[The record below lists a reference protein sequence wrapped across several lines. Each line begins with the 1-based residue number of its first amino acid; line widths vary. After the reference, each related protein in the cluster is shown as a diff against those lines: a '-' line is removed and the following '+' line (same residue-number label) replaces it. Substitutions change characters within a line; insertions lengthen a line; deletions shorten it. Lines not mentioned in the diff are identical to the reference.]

1 MSQTWL
7 SLLPRYSIL
16 WNVVLIALST
26 YLIVLFSVNLVPHVS
41 VGGLGFLLLRRV
53 TFTSKRS
60 TVKIGR
66 ISLQINV
73 SGKSDRPFRRF
84 NIVIANVEIHQAA
97 REERNPEPAL
107 KHSMG
112 EVPTNIQIKLPRLVS
127 ELLFKR
133 RWMNQFTVHLHQC
146 SITHEDIHKH
156 IAFHFD
162 YLRLESTYISA
173 KSLHEIS
180 LSLLNAY
187 LEDKSSFIELQTTRI
202 VHNLELALTS
212 NLSVMCSTHKG
223 SGMIVDVSDIDF
235 RVVLGD
241 CYIPNIPR
249 IKKQMEKAPSSNAT
263 RLEKQVGSKYFN
275 PETFVRVLL
284 LISSVS
290 LKFNQTTIDYNDL
303 VVKWNTFSVAL
314 DSHRSYKLQ
323 NFFKLSS
330 FINNLVVT
338 HLELRCLEIPSVAY
352 LFEVELTDLY
362 RALKSDLPENF
373 WVDITLSINITNPT
387 FNFYFDQLQYISGSK
402 KRKKPASSG
411 DSAPAAPGQIRKFL
425 SMLDK
430 VRKISLSITVIDTTF
445 MLHLPP
451 LHHTGY
457 LRIDRNN
464 IVSKASIAIVSFKTL
479 TKSLQRMVRRQCSN
493 LSKPLTLKGRLR
505 LKKFMLEIEGNV
517 ATALSVSVLVGYCVD
532 YDSAAIKLRSH
543 DLVLRSVNT
552 MIFHVV
558 RKIKENRIQH
568 LNTAC
573 ACLPDLPL
581 DPHAA
586 PTQEEVKE
594 VFRDIF
600 DMMPKVIL
608 KASLEFEL
616 IQFIQICNDNLPSF
630 KYVDEAT
637 GEEVDLAEFKRG
649 VSVALN
655 DLSVNFSRTAQEFNV
670 DLRLIQANTL
680 STFPQEYVQGFDEV
694 SHVPAQDWSM
704 DDLSSLNSSALDN
717 LGLTENVDKVKKVLT
732 IRDLLI
738 HNPDKLRDKLLLT
751 IPEFDARLDIF
762 FFWCIFY
769 TVTMV
774 KIVAPTV
781 KEEYSSAQVRQYKRN
796 SLKLNLDVKI
806 LSLTVVSRLP
816 NDVDVLLELDL
827 AFLCNVFA
835 RPSCQAK
842 YTRLYVVHPATRLW
856 VRLVTILDTYVNL
869 ENLSHTT
876 LTLNTASV
884 HFNIPFQFL
893 VYTVI
898 DNVIT
903 LVKSIVQMKLN
914 FKALAANQDEF
925 KTIQPAA
932 KKAVILPKVRWK
944 SRTFGITLENDAFE
958 AELSMI
964 FQLGKMEQ
972 VDRIKKW
979 AHFRK
984 KEEEIRLR
992 ISVSLSEE
1000 KVAEDRF
1007 AGKPTKSK
1015 FLSSLKKADSELCAI
1030 ADHIV
1035 QTFKK
1040 DSKRLK
1046 VMNSKEVL
1054 IKESAKSVALSTPDH
1069 GSRVSGSI
1077 GISSRDTSSQDSSKF
1092 GGTGSTS
1099 QVSSHSDSH
1108 VKNSS
1113 SSAQDENPS
1122 TRKSK
1127 KSPRDL
1133 SLTEEEAEE
1142 MINNAKRLLEID
1154 LGLSWFHKFSMFKKS
1169 QKRVWRD
1176 RVHTMFD
1183 DDTISEA
1190 VRGKFDIQD
1199 YAQGHPQ
1206 LTGLFKNFDL
1216 TLDKPNIPD
1225 VDEFLRIYGKGQP
1238 KLIYSILIPMYVHL
1252 RSSAVFFSIKDYYLP
1267 LLSFPSDADPEKHV
1281 FDFKGNLVINE
1292 KLVTRREEMRHIYV
1306 PFSPA
1311 LRSAKTKDL
1320 FYSVHVPRTLTP
1332 VKVMFD
1338 LKCHIATERACIL
1351 TWCKSYSPALL
1362 SIMSS
1367 FDNFTKPQI
1376 DDSPL
1381 GWWDKLSLIA
1391 HGKLRFDIDNEFCLH
1406 IKSSTS
1412 PYAMTGKD
1420 AGFVFCWK
1428 TGVSLK
1434 VNETGDSTEV
1444 LTLDSHDFIFGIPNY
1459 SSIEKEAWS
1468 LNHMELQ
1475 YLIYD
1480 SHVESHKFLKKVMV
1494 FSSDEKVRWKLGFM
1508 FERNADSSVQE
1519 LSSNVERTNKF
1530 KPHYDVVVTGPSYEW
1545 HPDSYQDFRSD
1556 YLHMAILVSSKSSKG
1571 NCFNAAYFTPMGFHY
1586 WFHWW
1591 HTILNTISLP
1601 IREGKLFATKEKESH
1616 VSMGP
1621 HLFTFKYQLDLAPLT
1636 ISHTYI
1642 SFDPSDPERRTVAT
1656 GIKGKCERCIIDL
1669 HQRKEFVRY
1678 VNEKLGIDRR
1688 IRKLKLFLGE
1698 IDITDADI
1706 RLLNAHF
1713 LDKSLRGEIYSFF
1726 IGKTNEFIDVETF
1739 QRERMNS
1746 QRITNQNDWVRGI
1759 SVTNDD
1765 FSWMDQEDFIEVE
1778 EVDVLSAD
1786 PDVRITPFFF
1796 TPKFTYFREFS
1807 LEVPEGRYP
1816 FGREDS
1822 HVCLIGAQSPEEVQA
1837 SLLKRRAEALR
1848 QELKEND
1855 EAAKQLEQLNNPV
1868 FIEDYERLK
1877 VEIVDGQ
1884 KKLVRVTDLY
1894 EDVASGTSAEPSIA
1908 DVGIDVPQIREP
1920 DQAIH
1925 RMNTRASSAATM
1937 HSVEEARRVTSEK
1950 SSLSDFH
1957 NRFLLH
1963 NLQLRWDNE
1972 TKDAFNR
1979 YSAFREISKLSG
1991 FAMTYQ
1997 AMTLVD
2003 SFVKQL
2009 ESSTGG
2015 GTSDRASVNNARQFS
2030 CCGEVIQDFEEYLE
2044 NLDDDI
2050 EQEIENEY
2058 LIKLICPQIQL
2069 SSEIDP
2075 DHCVLMTSSD
2085 VEMRVVNVN
2094 QSGASEIVRDGDD
2107 LVAKI
2112 ETRNGVRF
2120 NDSNFFAFKRA
2131 NFPNRSV
2138 LPYGLKVEKYTWPP
2152 WLEAEA
2158 FDLDLDW
2165 LRDNLVVE
2173 RTAMAVTVKKPN
2185 LLSMEAQNRN
2195 DSGEISVHM
2204 AKVVVS
2210 ATTEQYSAIYYIVTN
2225 LILLEKEGSNAF
2237 DEQIK
2242 NLIAVSDI
2250 SDFVGLTQKI
2260 QTLQANIRICQRVL
2274 QMMDQRITS
2283 LSQAELWNKSHVQI
2297 ELERMQMEL
2306 TIVIHSLKLVG
2317 ARDQNVRRAA
2327 RNWNIL
2333 ADQII
2338 WHILENDR
2346 EPIVDFAIGKSH
2358 FSRIDAT
2365 DGSNSNSVEIL
2376 MLQGFNLRPKAPY
2389 PEIIKPFGS
2398 VLDTDTS
2405 PVIKMLWKMLAPV
2418 GGIPVM
2424 SNAELKLRP
2433 AHFQLDY
2440 YTLKKLMAYLFPKDN
2455 SSDKDG
2461 DLLDTFDS
2469 ELIDQSDNTSVT
2481 MSTAKK
2487 LTNPFRSRSAKQ
2499 KNRSGRDLPSSSFS
2513 YANGR
2518 DTISLGTSG
2527 SSDIHSG
2534 GPTLGLTPR
2543 TKNGA
2548 STRSKNNGSLEA
2560 GELKA
2565 RSGEYFVIGEFKVHS
2580 ATICVSFRAPKH
2592 LHIID
2597 VHNLTLSVPT
2607 IHFKDKT
2614 WTSEDLTRHLKKSL
2628 IRVIVSHTGKIIGNK
2643 FKLRKK
2649 ETVNRPLHQI
2659 QDYSKY
2665 VTLED
2670 MQDEK
2675 KDA

>member
-1 MSQTWL
+1 M
-7 SLLPRYSIL
+7 
-16 WNVVLIALST
+16 LIGLST
-26 YLIVLFSVNLVPHVS
+26 YLIVLFAANLVPHVS

-53 TFTSKRS
+53 TFTSNKS

-73 SGKSDRPFRRF
+73 SGTSDRPFRRF
-84 NIVIANVEIHQAA
+84 NIVLYNVEIHQAA
-97 REERNPEPAL
+97 HDEKNPEPAM

-112 EVPTNIQIKLPRLVS
+112 EIPTNIQFKLPRLVS

-133 RWMNQFTVHLHQC
+133 RWMNQFTVHIHQC
-146 SITHEDIHKH
+146 SISHEDIHKH
-156 IAFHFD
+156 IAIHFD
-162 YLRLESTYISA
+162 YLRLESTYKHE
-173 KSLHEIS
+173 KSQHEIS

-187 LEDKSSFIELQTTRI
+187 LEDKSSFIKLQTTRI

-212 NLSVMCSTHKG
+212 NLSVMCSTQKG

-235 RVVLGD
+235 RVILGD

-249 IKKQMEKAPSSNAT
+249 ILSKMENMPSSNAP
-263 RLEKQVGSKYFN
+263 RLKKQVKYKFFN

-290 LKFNQTTIDYNDL
+290 LKLDQTTIEYNDL
-303 VVKWNTFSVAL
+303 EINWSTFSVAL

-352 LFEVELTDLY
+352 LFEVELTELY
-362 RALKSDLPENF
+362 RALKSDLPEDF
-373 WVDITLSINITNPT
+373 WIDVTLSVNITNPT
-387 FNFYFDQLQYISGSK
+387 FNVYFDQLQYISGSK
-402 KRKKPASSG
+402 KPKQPAASS
-411 DSAPAAPGQIRKFL
+411 DPAPPAPGRFRKFV

-464 IVSKASIAIVSFKTL
+464 IVSKASIAIVSFKTS
-479 TKSLQRMVRRQCSN
+479 TKSLQRMIRRQCSN
-493 LSKPLTLKGRLR
+493 LNKPLSLKGRLR
-505 LKKFMLEIEGNV
+505 LKKFMLEVEGNV

-532 YDSAAIKLRSH
+532 YDCAAIKLRSH
-543 DLVLRSVNT
+543 DLIFRSVNT
-552 MIFHVV
+552 MIFHVI

-573 ACLPDLPL
+573 ACLPELL
-581 DPHAA
+581 QDPSAT

-600 DMMPKVIL
+600 DMMPSVIL
-608 KASLEFEL
+608 RASFEFEL

-630 KYVDEAT
+630 KYIDEVSS
-637 GEEVDLAEFKRG
+637 EEVDLAEFKRG
-649 VSVALN
+649 VSIALN
-655 DLSVNFSRTAQEFNV
+655 DLSVNFSRPSQEFKLDV
-670 DLRLIQANTL
+670 RLLQANTL
-680 STFPQEYVQGFDEV
+680 STFPQEYVKGFDEAG
-694 SHVPAQDWSM
+694 HVPAQDWSM
-704 DDLSSLNSSALDN
+704 DDLSSLNSTSLDN
-717 LGLTENVDKVKKVLT
+717 PGLTENVDKVKKVLT
-732 IRDLLI
+732 VRDLLI

-751 IPEFDARLDIF
+751 IPEVDARLDIF
-762 FFWCIFY
+762 FFWCCLY

-774 KIVAPTV
+774 KMVAPTV
-781 KEEYSSAQVRQYKRN
+781 KEEYSSAQVRQYKLN
-796 SLKLNLDVKI
+796 SLKLKLNFDVKI

-827 AFLCNVFA
+827 AFLCNVFSK
-835 RPSCQAK
+835 PSCQAK

-876 LTLNTASV
+876 LTLNTSSV

-903 LVKSIVQMKLN
+903 MAKSIVQMKSN

-925 KTIQPAA
+925 TTIQPAA
-932 KKAVILPKVRWK
+932 KKAVILPRVRWK
-944 SRTFGITLENDAFE
+944 SRIFGITLENDAFE

-992 ISVSLSEE
+992 ISVALSEE
-1000 KVAEDRF
+1000 KVDEDRF
-1007 AGKPTKSK
+1007 PGKSTKSK
-1015 FLSSLKKADSELCAI
+1015 FFTSLKKADSELCAI

-1046 VMNSKEVL
+1046 GVSSKDVL
-1054 IKESAKSVALSTPDH
+1054 LKESAKSAGLSTPDH

-1077 GISSRDTSSQDSSKF
+1077 GVSSHDTSSQDSSKF

-1099 QVSSHSDSH
+1099 QVSSHSDGNFKST
-1108 VKNSS
+1108 NT
-1113 SSAQDENPS
+1113 SARDENPS

-1127 KSPRDL
+1127 KSLKDL
-1133 SLTEEEAEE
+1133 SLTEEEAEA
-1142 MINNAKRLLEID
+1142 MISNAKTMLEID
-1154 LGLSWFHKFSMFKKS
+1154 LGLSWFHKFSMYKKS
-1169 QKRVWRD
+1169 QKRIWKE
-1176 RVHTMFD
+1176 RVVKIFD
-1183 DDTISEA
+1183 EDTISEA
-1190 VRGKFDIQD
+1190 VKDKFDIQD
-1199 YAQGHPQ
+1199 YALGHPQ

-1216 TLDKPNIPD
+1216 TLDKPRIPD
-1225 VDEFLRIYGKGQP
+1225 VDEFLRVYGKGQP

-1252 RSSAVFFSIKDYYLP
+1252 RSSAVFFSVKDYYLP
-1267 LLSFPSDADPEKHV
+1267 LLSFPSDADPDKYV

-1292 KLVTRREEMRHIYV
+1292 KLVTRREEMRHIFV

-1311 LRSAKTKDL
+1311 LRSAKIKDL
-1320 FYSVHVPRTLTP
+1320 FYSVHIPRTLTP

-1338 LKCHIATERACIL
+1338 LKCHIATERACVL

-1362 SIMSS
+1362 SVMSS

-1391 HGKLRFDIDNEFCLH
+1391 HGKLKFDIDNELCLH

-1412 PYAMTGKD
+1412 PYAMTGQD

-1434 VNETGDSTEV
+1434 INDSGDSTEV

-1480 SHVESHKFLKKVMV
+1480 SHVESNKFQKKVMV

-1519 LSSNVERTNKF
+1519 LSSNVERTTKF

-1556 YLHMAILVSSKSSKG
+1556 YLHLAILVSSKSSKG
-1571 NCFNAAYFTPMGFHY
+1571 NCFNAAYFTPMAFQY

-1601 IREGKLFATKEKESH
+1601 VRDGKLFATKEKESH

-1642 SFDPSDPERRTVAT
+1642 SFDPSDSERRTVAS
-1656 GIKGKCERCIIDL
+1656 GIKGKCERCVIDL

-1726 IGKTNEFIDVETF
+1726 IGKKKEFIDVETF

-1746 QRITNQNDWVRGI
+1746 RRITNQNDWVRGI

-1778 EVDVLSAD
+1778 EVDILSAD
-1786 PDVRITPFFF
+1786 PDIRITPFFF

-1807 LEVPEGRYP
+1807 LEVPEGKFP
-1816 FGREDS
+1816 FGREAS
-1822 HVCLIGAQSPEEVQA
+1822 HDCLIGAQSPEEVQA
-1837 SLLKRRAEALR
+1837 DLLQRRAEALR

-1855 EAAKQLEQLNNPV
+1855 EAAKQLEELNNPV

-1884 KKLVRVTDLY
+1884 KKLVRVNDLY
-1894 EDVASGTSAEPSIA
+1894 EDVASYTSAEPSIHNA
-1908 DVGIDVPQIREP
+1908 GTDSPQIRDP
-1920 DQAIH
+1920 NPAVR
-1925 RMNTRASSAATM
+1925 RMNTRASSAPTM

-1950 SSLSDFH
+1950 STLSEFH

-1972 TKDAFNR
+1972 TKEAFNR
-1979 YSAFREISKLSG
+1979 YSAFREISKLNG
-1991 FAMTYQ
+1991 FAMTYL
-1997 AMTLVD
+1997 AMHLVD
-2003 SFVKQL
+2003 SFAKKL
-2009 ESSTGG
+2009 ESSAGG
-2015 GTSDRASVNNARQFS
+2015 MSDRASVNNARQFS
-2030 CCGEVIQDFEEYLE
+2030 CCNEVIQDFEEYLE
-2044 NLDDDI
+2044 NLEDNI
-2050 EQEIENEY
+2050 EHEIENEY
-2058 LIKLICPQIQL
+2058 LIKLICPQVQL
-2069 SSEIDP
+2069 ASDFDP

-2094 QSGASEIVRDGDD
+2094 QRGASEIVRDSDD
-2107 LVAKI
+2107 LVSKI

-2131 NFPNRSV
+2131 NFPNRSI
-2138 LPYGLKVEKYTWPP
+2138 LPYGLKVEKYAWPP

-2165 LRDNLVVE
+2165 LKDNLVVE
-2173 RTAMAVTVKKPN
+2173 RTAMALTVKRPN

-2225 LILLEKEGSNAF
+2225 LLLLGKEESNAF
-2237 DEQIK
+2237 NEQIK
-2242 NLIAVSDI
+2242 DLVAVSDI
-2250 SDFVGLTQKI
+2250 SDFIGLTKKI
-2260 QTLQANIRICQRVL
+2260 ETLQANIRICQRVL
-2274 QMMDQRITS
+2274 HMMDQRITT
-2283 LSQAELWNKSHVQI
+2283 LSQAELWDKSHVQI
-2297 ELERMQMEL
+2297 ELERMRVEL
-2306 TIVIHSLKLVG
+2306 TIVIHSLKVVG
-2317 ARDQNVRRAA
+2317 ARDQNIRLAA

-2346 EPIVDFAIGKSH
+2346 EPIVDFAIGRSH

-2365 DGSNSNSVEIL
+2365 DGSNTNSIKIL

-2389 PEIIKPFGS
+2389 PEIIKPFGTNS
-2398 VLDTDTS
+2398 ETDTS

-2440 YTLKKLMAYLFPKDN
+2440 FTLKKLMAYLFPKDN
-2455 SSDKDG
+2455 NSDKDKDS
-2461 DLLDTFDS
+2461 DLLDNFDS
-2469 ELIDQSDNTSVT
+2469 ELIDQSDSTSIT
-2481 MSTAKK
+2481 LLTARK
-2487 LTNPFRSRSAKQ
+2487 LTNPFRSRSSKQ
-2499 KNRSGRDLPSSSFS
+2499 KSSSRGELPTSS
-2513 YANGR
+2513 YSHENGK

-2527 SSDIHSG
+2527 SSDINSG
-2534 GPTLGLTPR
+2534 GQTLGLTPR
-2543 TKNGA
+2543 TKNGS
-2548 STRSKNNGSLEA
+2548 STRGKNNGSLEA
-2560 GELKA
+2560 KELKS
-2565 RSGEYFVIGEFKVHS
+2565 RSGAYFVIGEFKVHA

-2607 IHFKDKT
+2607 IHFQDKT
-2614 WTSEDLTRHLKKSL
+2614 WTSDDLTRHLKKSL

-2649 ETVNRPLHQI
+2649 ETSNKPLHQL

-2670 MQDEK
+2670 MQDRQ
-2675 KDA
+2675 